1 MIKIITLIKVPFHEN
16 FTTQSF
22 LEQSA
27 FLPPNGAF
35 SQKVDFV
42 TIFKEILNLEGH
54 PNRISGSKVTVI
66 LSEWMD
72 CSLSSSFFFFISS
85 TQD

>member
-1 MIKIITLIKVPFHEN
+1 MIKIITLKKVPFHED

-27 FLPPNGAF
+27 FLSPNGAF

-42 TIFKEILNLEGH
+42 TIFKEILNLEEH
-54 PNRISGSKVTVI
+54 QNRISGSKVTAI

-72 CSLSSSFFFFISS
+72 FSLSSRIVYH
-85 TQD
+85 